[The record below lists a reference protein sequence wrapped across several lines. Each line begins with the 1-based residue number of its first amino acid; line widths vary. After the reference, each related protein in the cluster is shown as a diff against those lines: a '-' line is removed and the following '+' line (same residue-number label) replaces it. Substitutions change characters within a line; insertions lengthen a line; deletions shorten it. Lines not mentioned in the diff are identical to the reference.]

1 MPSSPE
7 QLADAA
13 KAHFKAQS
21 ELVTLLTSK
30 TFEAVG
36 KVIEINVGA
45 AKAATAPDAGQ
56 AFDYGRQLAD
66 IGEGVQAEFA
76 KAAEAQVT
84 ETRKVLASLIDDAV
98 RSAPPGSEA
107 ALAMMR
113 SILDNA
119 DSGYGKMMEESRNAV
134 KTLQG
139 SLKTAS
145 DMLAEA
151 GKMR

>member
-1 MPSSPE
+1 MSLSPE
-7 QLADAA
+7 QLAAAA
-13 KAHFKAQS
+13 KAHFEAQS
-21 ELVTLLTSK
+21 ALVSLLTSK

-45 AKAATAPDAGQ
+45 AKTAAKPDPAQ

-76 KAAEAQVT
+76 NAAEAQVT
-84 ETRKVLASLIDDAV
+84 ETRKVLAALIDEAV

-107 ALAMMR
+107 TVAMMR

-119 DSGYGKMMEESRNAV
+119 DSGYEKMMDESRKAV

-145 DMLAEA
+145 GMLAEA